1 MNTKEAIEVIENYVK
16 ALEILKEP
24 ESKLYTALKKV
35 IPLLQQVSALK
46 TENEELKAYRQ
57 MWEALDDKY
66 GAYTVHECYKG
77 YLSISNLLA
86 DFKQKYL
93 KEANPDETGKA
104 KDNRKRCEAC
114 CKRLP

>member
-1 MNTKEAIEVIENYVK
+1 MEVKEVIEF
-16 ALEILKEP
+16 LEIDIKCLNREIEYCNPNDDIDAQVIIANKKGIGKYKQVISLLKQGE
-24 ESKLYTALKKV
+24 
-35 IPLLQQVSALK
+35 
-46 TENEELKAYRQ
+46 AYRQ

-93 KEANPDETGKA
+93 KEANPDEA
-104 KDNRKRCEAC
+104 DNR
-114 CKRLP
+114 